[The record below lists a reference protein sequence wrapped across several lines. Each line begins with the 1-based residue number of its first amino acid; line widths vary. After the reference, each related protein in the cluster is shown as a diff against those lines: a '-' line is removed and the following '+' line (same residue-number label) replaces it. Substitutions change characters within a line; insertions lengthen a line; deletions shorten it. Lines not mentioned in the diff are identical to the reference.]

1 MQMRE
6 LLIPSLFTAAT
17 VVAAIV
23 APLIAC
29 AVGSELPPDTDT
41 GPGPA
46 ASTSDTDAPSSG
58 SGLETGST
66 GAGETGPGT
75 GTPEPD
81 DLAALVGSIDATDL
95 RWRRDIRLDCN
106 SSARV
111 ICAQIYGSVAETSQ
125 DRYIFVTS
133 PIPGYELGGYAG
145 AVELCGVSAVSA
157 SLPGQYAPVLGSP
170 DIVPALWPELGYG
183 EDGGALD
190 LPGAG
195 FYVLPSPPVEG
206 GVHGVNSDPDA
217 AATRVGRNLAGA
229 LLTPIDRTAA
239 GRTVGA
245 GENRAVWTALGDGL
259 WLDIDDIELDKYTP
273 EEQRYLALSRTCLDW
288 GAW

>member
-29 AVGSELPPDTDT
+29 AVGSELPPDSDT
-41 GPGPA
+41 EPA
-46 ASTSDTDAPSSG
+46 AVSASTASSSG
-58 SGLETGST
+58 SSEETVST
-66 GAGETGPGT
+66 GAAPESEET

-111 ICAQIYGSVAETSQ
+111 ICAQIYGSIAEESH
-125 DRYIFVTS
+125 DRYIFVTA
-133 PIPGYELGGYAG
+133 PFPGFELGGYAG

-195 FYVLPSPPVEG
+195 FYVLPSPLVEG
-206 GVHGVNSDPDA
+206 GVQGVNSDPDA
-217 AATRVGRNLAGA
+217 AAARVGRNLAGT
-229 LLTPIDRTAA
+229 LLTPINRAAA
-239 GRTVGA
+239 GRPVGVE
-245 GENRAVWTALGDGL
+245 ENRAVWSALGDEL
-259 WLDIDDIELDKYTP
+259 WLDIDDIDLDKYTP